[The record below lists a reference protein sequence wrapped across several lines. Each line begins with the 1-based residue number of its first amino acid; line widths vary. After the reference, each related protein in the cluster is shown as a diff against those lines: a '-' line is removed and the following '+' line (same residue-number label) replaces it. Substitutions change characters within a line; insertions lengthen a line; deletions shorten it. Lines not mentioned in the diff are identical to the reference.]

1 MRNVTLAV
9 DEKLVARSR
18 QYAKEHH
25 TSLNHLI
32 RDLLAQT
39 VPEENGPW
47 LDECF
52 RKMDVAG
59 GHSVGRK
66 WTREDL
72 YDV

>member
-9 DEKLVARSR
+9 DDQLVARSR
-18 QYAKEHH
+18 RYAKEHH

-32 RDLLAQT
+32 RDLLSQT
-39 VPEENGPW
+39 VQEENGPW

-52 RKMDVAG
+52 RKMDAAG
-59 GHSVGRK
+59 GHSAGRT
-66 WTREDL
+66 WQREDL